1 MGTFF
6 AIIFFASAVSIL
18 VLLAISVYMFFFQKD
33 NYKKW
38 LVRAGIAVGVLIVSV
53 IGGVSTSSTPEQ
65 RAEMEQKRIAEQAQK
80 EQERAEKEAHKAQ
93 EAAQKE
99 ARKVQEAAQ
108 KEQKA
113 ADAAA
118 QKAYDDQAKYEE
130 WVRTHGVIGRSP
142 GVGDR
147 VEEFA
152 KKHKLSSD
160 AGMVKSYDDSHF
172 NAVIV
177 DGRIENLTINATAG
191 HKMDSLVTE
200 LTPSDGTE
208 VSSSIDNSDPLLSKH
223 VSVGHSAI
231 LDIAIPRSNGY
242 YTRIDTYDSRSGDY
256 LHTTLAVG
264 QKE

>member
-6 AIIFFASAVSIL
+6 AVIFFASAVSIL

-65 RAEMEQKRIAEQAQK
+65 RAEMEQKRIAAQAQK
-80 EQERAEKEAHKAQ
+80 EQEKAEKEARKA
-93 EAAQKE
+93 
-99 ARKVQEAAQ
+99 QEAAQ

-152 KKHKLSSD
+152 KKHKISSD

-177 DGRIENLTINATAG
+177 DGRIENLTINAAEG
-191 HKMDSLVTE
+191 HKMDPLVSE
-200 LTPSDGTE
+200 LPPSDGTE
-208 VSSSIDNSDPLLSKH
+208 VSSSVDNSDPLLSKH
-223 VSVGHSAI
+223 ISIGRSDM
-231 LDIAIPRSNGY
+231 LDMAIPRSNGY

-256 LHTTLAVG
+256 LHTVLAVG
-264 QKE
+264 QSQ

>member
-6 AIIFFASAVSIL
+6 AVIFFASAVSIL

-65 RAEMEQKRIAEQAQK
+65 RAEMEQKRIAAQAQK
-80 EQERAEKEAHKAQ
+80 EQEKAEKEARKA
-93 EAAQKE
+93 
-99 ARKVQEAAQ
+99 QEAAQ

-152 KKHKLSSD
+152 KKHKISSD

-177 DGRIENLTINATAG
+177 DGRIENLTINAAEG
-191 HKMDSLVTE
+191 HKMDPLVSE

-208 VSSSIDNSDPLLSKH
+208 VSSSVDNSDPLLSKH
-223 VSVGHSAI
+223 ISIGRSDM
-231 LDIAIPRSNGY
+231 LDMAIPRSNGY

-256 LHTTLAVG
+256 LHTVLAVG
-264 QKE
+264 QSQ

>member
-65 RAEMEQKRIAEQAQK
+65 RAEMEQKRIATQAQK
-80 EQERAEKEAHKAQ
+80 EQEKAEKEARKAQ

-99 ARKVQEAAQ
+99 QE
-108 KEQKA
+108 A

-118 QKAYDDQAKYEE
+118 QKAYDNQAKYEE

-142 GVGDR
+142 GLGDR

-152 KKHKLSSD
+152 KKHKISSD
-160 AGMVKSYDDSHF
+160 AGMIKSYDDNHF
-172 NAVIV
+172 NLVIV
-177 DGRIENLTINATAG
+177 DGRIENLTINAAAG
-191 HKMDSLVTE
+191 HKMDSLVSE

-208 VSSSIDNSDPLLSKH
+208 VSSTVDNSDPLLSKH
-223 VSVGHSAI
+223 ISIGRSDM
-231 LDIAIPRSNGY
+231 LDMSIPRSNGY

-256 LHTTLAVG
+256 LHTTLAIG

>member
-65 RAEMEQKRIAEQAQK
+65 RTEMEQKRIAAQAQK
-80 EQERAEKEAHKAQ
+80 EQEKAEKEARKA
-93 EAAQKE
+93 
-99 ARKVQEAAQ
+99 QEAAQ

-130 WVRTHGVIGRSP
+130 WVRTHGVIGKSP
-142 GVGDR
+142 GIGDR

-152 KKHKLSSD
+152 KKHKISSD
-160 AGMVKSYDDSHF
+160 AGMIKSYDDNHF

-177 DGRIENLTINATAG
+177 DGRIENLTINAAAG
-191 HKMDSLVTE
+191 HKMDSLVSE

-208 VSSSIDNSDPLLSKH
+208 VSSTVDNSDPLLSKH
-223 VSVGHSAI
+223 ISIGRSDM
-231 LDIAIPRSNGY
+231 LDIALPRSNGF
-242 YTRIDTYDSRSGDY
+242 YTRIDTYDSRSGEY
-256 LHTTLAVG
+256 LHTTLAIG
-264 QKE
+264 QKK

>member
-6 AIIFFASAVSIL
+6 AVIFFASAVSIL

-33 NYKKW
+33 NYMKW

-65 RAEMEQKRIAEQAQK
+65 RAEMEQKRITEQ
-80 EQERAEKEAHKAQ
+80 
-93 EAAQKE
+93 
-99 ARKVQEAAQ
+99 AQ

-130 WVRTHGVIGRSP
+130 WVRTHGIIGKSP
-142 GVGDR
+142 GIGDR

-152 KKHKLSSD
+152 KKHKISSD
-160 AGMVKSYDDSHF
+160 AGMVKSYDDNHF

-177 DGRIENLTINATAG
+177 DGRIENLTINAAAG
-191 HKMDSLVTE
+191 HKMDSLVSE
-200 LTPSDGTE
+200 LPPGDGIE
-208 VSSSIDNSDPLLSKH
+208 VSSSVDNSDPLLSKH
-223 VSVGHSAI
+223 ISIGRSDM
-231 LDIAIPRSNGY
+231 LGIALPRSNGF

-256 LHTTLAVG
+256 LHTVLAIG
-264 QKE
+264 QSQ

>member
-38 LVRAGIAVGVLIVSV
+38 LVRAGIAVCVLIVSV

-65 RAEMEQKRIAEQAQK
+65 RAEMEQKRIAAQAQK
-80 EQERAEKEAHKAQ
+80 EQEKAEKEARKAQ
-93 EAAQKE
+93 EE
-99 ARKVQEAAQ
+99 AQ
-108 KEQKA
+108 KEQEA

-118 QKAYDDQAKYEE
+118 QKAYDNQAKYEE

-142 GVGDR
+142 GLGDR

-152 KKHKLSSD
+152 KKHKISSD
-160 AGMVKSYDDSHF
+160 AGMIKSYDDNHF
-172 NAVIV
+172 NVVIV
-177 DGRIENLTINATAG
+177 DGRIENLTINAAAG
-191 HKMDSLVTE
+191 HKMDSLVSE

-208 VSSSIDNSDPLLSKH
+208 VSSTVDNSDPLLSKH
-223 VSVGHSAI
+223 ISIGRSDM
-231 LDIAIPRSNGY
+231 LDMAIPRSNGY

-256 LHTTLAVG
+256 LHTTLAIG

>member
-65 RAEMEQKRIAEQAQK
+65 RAEMEQKRIAAQAQK
-80 EQERAEKEAHKAQ
+80 EQEKAEKEARKA
-93 EAAQKE
+93 
-99 ARKVQEAAQ
+99 QEAAQ

-130 WVRTHGVIGRSP
+130 WVKTHGVIGKSP
-142 GVGDR
+142 GIGDR

-152 KKHKLSSD
+152 KKHKTSSD
-160 AGMVKSYDDSHF
+160 AGMIKAYDDNHF
-172 NAVIV
+172 NVVIV
-177 DGRIENLTINATAG
+177 DGRIENLTINAAAG
-191 HKMDSLVTE
+191 HKMDSLVSD

-208 VSSSIDNSDPLLSKH
+208 VSSTVDNSDPLLSKH
-223 VSVGHSAI
+223 ISIGRSDMLGIV
-231 LDIAIPRSNGY
+231 LPRSNGF

-256 LHTTLAVG
+256 LHTTLAIG
-264 QKE
+264 QKK

>member
-6 AIIFFASAVSIL
+6 AVIFFISAVFIL
-18 VLLAISVYMFFFQKD
+18 VFLAISVYMFFFQKD

-38 LVRAGIAVGVLIVSV
+38 LVRAGIAIGVLIVSV
-53 IGGVSTSSTPEQ
+53 IGGVSTSSTPDQ

-80 EQERAEKEAHKAQ
+80 EQERAEKEARKAQ
-93 EAAQKE
+93 EVAQTN
-99 ARKVQEAAQ
+99 AQ

-130 WVRTHGVIGRSP
+130 WVRVHGVIGRSP
-142 GVGDR
+142 GIGDR

-152 KKHKLSSD
+152 KKHKISSD
-160 AGMVKSYDDSHF
+160 TGMVKSYDDSHF

-177 DGRIENLTINATAG
+177 DGRIENLTINATEG
-191 HKMDSLVTE
+191 HKMDSLVSE

-208 VSSSIDNSDPLLSKH
+208 VSSTVDNSDSLLSKH
-223 VSVGHSAI
+223 ISIGRSDM
-231 LDIAIPRSNGY
+231 LGIALPRSNGF

-256 LHTTLAVG
+256 LHTTLAIG

>member
-65 RAEMEQKRIAEQAQK
+65 RAEMEQKRIAAQAQK
-80 EQERAEKEAHKAQ
+80 EQEKAEKEARKA
-93 EAAQKE
+93 
-99 ARKVQEAAQ
+99 REAAQ

-130 WVRTHGVIGRSP
+130 WVRTHGVIGKSP
-142 GVGDR
+142 GIGDR

-152 KKHKLSSD
+152 KKHKISSD
-160 AGMVKSYDDSHF
+160 AGMMKSYDDNHF

-177 DGRIENLTINATAG
+177 DGRIENLTINAAAG
-191 HKMDSLVTE
+191 HKMDSLVSE

-208 VSSSIDNSDPLLSKH
+208 VSSTVDNSDPLLSKH
-223 VSVGHSAI
+223 ISIGRSDM
-231 LDIAIPRSNGY
+231 LDIALPRSNGF
-242 YTRIDTYDSRSGDY
+242 YTRIDTYDSRSGEY
-256 LHTTLAVG
+256 LHTTLAIG
-264 QKE
+264 QKK

>member
-65 RAEMEQKRIAEQAQK
+65 RAEMEQKRIAAQTQK
-80 EQERAEKEAHKAQ
+80 EQEKAEKEARKAQ
-93 EAAQKE
+93 ET
-99 ARKVQEAAQ
+99 AQ

-130 WVRTHGVIGRSP
+130 WVRTYGVIGRSP
-142 GVGDR
+142 GLGDR
-147 VEEFA
+147 VKEFA
-152 KKHKLSSD
+152 KKHKISSD
-160 AGMVKSYDDSHF
+160 AGMIKSYDDSHF

-177 DGRIENLTINATAG
+177 DGRIENLTINAAEG
-191 HKMDSLVTE
+191 HKMDPLVSD
-200 LTPSDGTE
+200 LVPSDGIE
-208 VSSSIDNSDPLLSKH
+208 VSSAVDNSDPLLSKH

-256 LHTTLAVG
+256 LHTVLAVG
-264 QKE
+264 QSQ

>member
-38 LVRAGIAVGVLIVSV
+38 LVRAGIAVGILIVSV

-65 RAEMEQKRIAEQAQK
+65 RAEMEQKRIAAQAQK
-80 EQERAEKEAHKAQ
+80 EQEKAEKEARKAQ
-93 EAAQKE
+93 EAT
-99 ARKVQEAAQ
+99 Q

-130 WVRTHGVIGRSP
+130 WVRTHGVIGKSP
-142 GVGDR
+142 GIGDR

-152 KKHKLSSD
+152 KKHKISSD
-160 AGMVKSYDDSHF
+160 AGMIKSYDDNHF

-177 DGRIENLTINATAG
+177 DGRIENLTINAAAG
-191 HKMDSLVTE
+191 HKLDSLVSE

-208 VSSSIDNSDPLLSKH
+208 VSSTVDNSDPLLSKH
-223 VSVGHSAI
+223 ISIGRSDMLGIV
-231 LDIAIPRSNGY
+231 LPRSNGF

-256 LHTTLAVG
+256 LHTTLAIG
-264 QKE
+264 QKK

>member
-65 RAEMEQKRIAEQAQK
+65 RAEMEQKRIAAQAQK
-80 EQERAEKEAHKAQ
+80 EQEKAEKEARKA
-93 EAAQKE
+93 
-99 ARKVQEAAQ
+99 QEAAQ

-130 WVRTHGVIGRSP
+130 WVRTHGVIGKSP
-142 GVGDR
+142 GIGDR

-152 KKHKLSSD
+152 KKHKISSD

-177 DGRIENLTINATAG
+177 DGRIENLTINAAAG
-191 HKMDSLVTE
+191 HKMDSLVSE

-208 VSSSIDNSDPLLSKH
+208 VSSTVDNSDPLLSKH
-223 VSVGHSAI
+223 ISIGRSDM
-231 LDIAIPRSNGY
+231 LDIALPRSNGF

-256 LHTTLAVG
+256 LHTTLAIG
-264 QKE
+264 QKK

>member
-65 RAEMEQKRIAEQAQK
+65 RAEMEQKRIAAQAQK
-80 EQERAEKEAHKAQ
+80 EQEKAEKEARKA
-93 EAAQKE
+93 
-99 ARKVQEAAQ
+99 QEAAQ

-142 GVGDR
+142 GLGDR

-152 KKHKLSSD
+152 KKHKISSD
-160 AGMVKSYDDSHF
+160 AGMIKSYDDNHF
-172 NAVIV
+172 NVVIV
-177 DGRIENLTINATAG
+177 DGRIENLTINAAAG
-191 HKMDSLVTE
+191 HKMDSLVSE

-208 VSSSIDNSDPLLSKH
+208 VSSTVDNSDPLLSKH
-223 VSVGHSAI
+223 ISIGRSDM
-231 LDIAIPRSNGY
+231 LDMAIPRSNGY

-256 LHTTLAVG
+256 LHTTLAIG

>member
-80 EQERAEKEAHKAQ
+80 EQEKAEKEARKAQ
-93 EAAQKE
+93 EVAQTN
-99 ARKVQEAAQ
+99 AQ

-118 QKAYDDQAKYEE
+118 QKAYDDQVKYEE
-130 WVRTHGVIGRSP
+130 WVRTHGIIGKSP
-142 GVGDR
+142 GIGDR

-152 KKHKLSSD
+152 KKHKISSD

-177 DGRIENLTINATAG
+177 DGRIENLTINAAAG
-191 HKMDSLVTE
+191 HKMDSLVSE

-208 VSSSIDNSDPLLSKH
+208 VSSSVDNSDPLLSKH
-223 VSVGHSAI
+223 ISIGRSDM
-231 LDIAIPRSNGY
+231 LGIAFPRSNGF

-256 LHTTLAVG
+256 LHTTLAIG

>member
-1 MGTFF
+1 MHNLFSVFLFG
-6 AIIFFASAVSIL
+6 AVVAVL
-18 VLLAISVYMFFFQKD
+18 VLLAVSAYTFFFRKD
-33 NYKKW
+33 RCKTW
-38 LVRAGIAVGVLIVSV
+38 LIRAGIAFGVLVVSLVGVNM
-53 IGGVSTSSTPEQ
+53 TMTPEQ

-80 EQERAEKEAHKAQ
+80 EQEKAEKEARKAQ
-93 EAAQKE
+93 EVAQTN
-99 ARKVQEAAQ
+99 AQ

-130 WVRTHGVIGRSP
+130 WVRTHGIIGKSP
-142 GVGDR
+142 GIGDR

-152 KKHKLSSD
+152 KKHKISSD

-177 DGRIENLTINATAG
+177 DGRIENLTINAAAG
-191 HKMDSLVTE
+191 HKMDSLVSE

-208 VSSSIDNSDPLLSKH
+208 VSSSVDNSDPLLSKH
-223 VSVGHSAI
+223 ISIGRSDM
-231 LDIAIPRSNGY
+231 LGIAIPRSNGF

-256 LHTTLAVG
+256 LHTTLAI
-264 QKE
+264 